1 MSMHEGT
8 KPNCG
13 RDVIHQNIILPWMSQ
28 RWLCSSD
35 ANNPGEILLINSE
48 NIHREHN
55 TLITLKP
62 TKNWTEAGVENKMQV
77 TIIETT
83 VTNKMET
90 KLKGNKMRTNKRFR
104 TN

>member
-1 MSMHEGT
+1 MSTHEDT

-13 RDVIHQNIILPWMSQ
+13 RDVIHQNIILPWVSQ

-62 TKNWTEAGVENKMQV
+62 TKNWTEAGVENKGTKQDAGDNNRNHS
-77 TIIETT
+77 
-83 VTNKMET
+83 NKWDE
-90 KLKGNKMRTNKRFR
+90 N
-104 TN
+104 